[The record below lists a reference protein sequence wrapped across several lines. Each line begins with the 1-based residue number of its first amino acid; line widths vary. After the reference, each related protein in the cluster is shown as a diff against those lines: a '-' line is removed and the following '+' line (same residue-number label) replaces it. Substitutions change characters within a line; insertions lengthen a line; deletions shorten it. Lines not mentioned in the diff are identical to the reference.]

1 VQPRLETVVAGD
13 GSLAPSVLAAADEL
27 GVTLDGWQKYVI
39 ERLFTTAGDRL
50 AVRTGLIS
58 VARQNGKT
66 TLAETVVY
74 WWLSRQPFG
83 PDTVL
88 LVSHDLRLTSV
99 IYERVVAHLEA
110 HGHLGEGSRRRFKA
124 TYSFGRQTATLA
136 NGSKLAVQADT
147 PSAGHGFARV
157 GLVVGDEIW
166 GVHDT
171 AWDHGLL
178 PTQRVHPSPL
188 ALMLSTAGDE
198 SSALFRRW
206 REKGLA
212 LVDSGRPSSFLMLEW
227 SLPAGVDP
235 ADPVWWGWANP
246 CLGDRLTMATL
257 VEESEAP
264 DRTAF
269 LRASLNMWVASAKA
283 WLEPGVWE
291 ALRVDLGDLA
301 GGWVAAEVS
310 RDGERFI
317 AVRAAPW
324 QDGIVAVETVVHEDT
339 EDAFWKALADVMVDR
354 TLQLAVSPSLLVHL
368 PDQYADRHQVV
379 GYRELGLWTGLV
391 RSLICDQRV
400 AHRGEAMLSEHVTR
414 AVATKSESGMALASA
429 RSPGPIDAARCTVW
443 AVALVTTPPKPVRT
457 PAVARPGVRAD
468 R

>member
-1 VQPRLETVVAGD
+1 VEPRLETVVVGD
-13 GSLAPSVLAAADEL
+13 GSLAPSVFDAADEM
-27 GVTLDGWQKYVI
+27 GVVLDGWQRYAV
-39 ERLFTTAGDRL
+39 ERLFTTVGDRL
-50 AVRTGLIS
+50 AARTGLIS

-66 TLAETVVY
+66 TLAETVMY

-83 PDTVL
+83 PDAVL
-88 LVSHDLRLTSV
+88 VVSHDLKLTSIV
-99 IYERVVAHLEA
+99 YDRVVAYLGA
-110 HGHLGEGSRRRFKA
+110 HGHLAQGSRGRKKA
-124 TYSFGRQTATLA
+124 TYSHGRQTATMA
-136 NGSKLAVQADT
+136 NGSTFSVQADT
-147 PSAGHGFARV
+147 PSAGHGYARV

-235 ADPVWWGWANP
+235 SDPVWWGWANP
-246 CLGDRLTMATL
+246 CLGDRLPLATL

-283 WLEPGVWE
+283 WLDPGVWD
-291 ALRVDLGDLA
+291 ALRADVGELA

-310 RDGERFI
+310 ATGNGSWRCGPR
-317 AVRAAPW
+317 P
-324 QDGIVAVETVVHEDT
+324 G
-339 EDAFWKALADVMVDR
+339 R
-354 TLQLAVSPSLLVHL
+354 TASSPSK
-368 PDQYADRHQVV
+368 PSSTR
-379 GYRELGLWTGLV
+379 TPKT
-391 RSLICDQRV
+391 RSGR
-400 AHRGEAMLSEHVTR
+400 
-414 AVATKSESGMALASA
+414 
-429 RSPGPIDAARCTVW
+429 RSPT
-443 AVALVTTPPKPVRT
+443 
-457 PAVARPGVRAD
+457 
-468 R
+468 